1 MLFLSV
7 ADKQN
12 KGAQTGDL
20 LIDDD
25 SHGTGMVVILSGLI
39 ALLNM

>member
-1 MLFLSV
+1 MLFLSS

-12 KGAQTGDL
+12 KGAETGGL

-25 SHGTGMVVILSGLI
+25 SHGTGMVIICKLSGLS
-39 ALLNM
+39 A